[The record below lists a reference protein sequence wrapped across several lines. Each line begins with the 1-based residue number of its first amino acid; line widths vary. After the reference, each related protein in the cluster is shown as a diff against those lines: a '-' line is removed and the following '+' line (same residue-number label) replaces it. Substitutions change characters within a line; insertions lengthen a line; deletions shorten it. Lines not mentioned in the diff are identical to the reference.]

1 MYLFSLLAN
10 IVILATAPL
19 CTTQG
24 TYTANRIILGFFG
37 SPVESLCEVS
47 IVDIWFVHERPKYL
61 AWYGWS
67 LSLTGKL
74 APMISGFIN
83 YGMGW
88 EWTLWWCAIFNAVAF
103 VYCFLFME
111 ETNYDR
117 IPDKAA
123 MRGSAPASQS
133 PHTAIPEASATFQK
147 SKSKHS
153 SRVPPEAC
161 ETGEVLWPRKSY
173 LDKLGIKDKK
183 RPNRL
188 LDIAIAPFKGF
199 TYPAVV
205 YAGYVSKTPLFPSGV
220 LTCPPNLVKTYVRRE

>member
-1 MYLFSLLAN
+1 MYLFTLLAN

-19 CTTQG
+19 CTTTS

-37 SPVESLCEVS
+37 SPVESLCEIS
-47 IVDIWFVHERPKYL
+47 IVDVWFVHERPKYL

-88 EWTLWWCAIFNAVAF
+88 KWTLWWCAIFNAIAF
-103 VYCFLFME
+103 VYCFLLME

-117 IPDKAA
+117 VPGHASTRGPAA
-123 MRGSAPASQS
+123 TWQS
-133 PHTAIPEASATFQK
+133 MTTIVPETRATFQAAQAK
-147 SKSKHS
+147 DSSAAPSK
-153 SRVPPEAC
+153 AC
-161 ETGEVLWPRKSY
+161 EPGEVLWPRKSY
-173 LDKLGIKDKK
+173 MDKLGIKDKK

-205 YAGYVSKTPLFPSGV
+205 YAGYVCRTDLEPIPSSRV
-220 LTCPPNLVKTYVRRE
+220 Y